1 MTPHERYDREYFDR
15 WYRAPATRVSQ
26 PALLRRKAALAL
38 AVGEY
43 YLGRP
48 VRTVLDVG
56 CGEGD
61 WRAALRSARPALRYT
76 GVDPSDYVV
85 SRFGRTRGIRRGSFT
100 TLKDVGLA
108 DSYDLVVC
116 SNALLYADG
125 SELSAALASMAART
139 TAVAFLELYTADD
152 DLEGD
157 RPDGLRSAAYYRK
170 AMRRSGFRSVG
181 SHCYLGPRAHDRAAE
196 LEALR

>member
-15 WYRAPATRVSQ
+15 WYRAPGTRVSQ

-100 TLKDVGLA
+100 TLEDVGLA

-116 SNALLYADG
+116 SNALLYADD

-157 RPDGLRSAAYYRK
+157 RPDGLRDAAYYRK

-181 SHCYLGPRAHDRAAE
+181 SHCYLGPRAHGLAATM
-196 LEALR
+196 EAPG